1 MRDRRASRPSRDR
14 SYGSEQARAGQ
25 EAGMAAHY
33 GDGSA
38 TSPTEKNRLGTAAL
52 VAGIV
57 AMFALIF
64 PVVIALP
71 LGILGTAGAVVLGVM
86 ALRAIA
92 AGRANNRAAAII
104 ALVLGVVGVLMYALA
119 VIGLVALGA
128 SGG

>member
-38 TSPTEKNRLGTAAL
+38 TSPIEKNRLGTAAL
-52 VAGIV
+52 IAGIV
-57 AMFALIF
+57 AMLASFL
-64 PVVIALP
+64 PVIIYLP
-71 LGILGTAGAVVLGVM
+71 IGVLSTAGALVLGIM

-92 AGRANNRAAAII
+92 AGQANNRAAAMVG
-104 ALVLGVVGVLMYALA
+104 LVLGVVGLLWFALSVFALA
-119 VIGLVALGA
+119 VLS